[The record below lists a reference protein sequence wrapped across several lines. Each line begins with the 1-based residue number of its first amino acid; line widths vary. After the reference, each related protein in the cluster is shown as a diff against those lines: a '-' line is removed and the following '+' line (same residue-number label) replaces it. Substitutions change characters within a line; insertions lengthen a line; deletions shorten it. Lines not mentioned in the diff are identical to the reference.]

1 MESGRSGRKY
11 LFLYS
16 VSGMITE
23 CSEPKIKMTLEG
35 EKSGGVYRGDVTVK
49 IEVEDL
55 QAGDTYSGIQ
65 QVFYHVAAEEM
76 YRQIRRKFYFKRR
89 SSDTRKG
96 KMEGAVVIPAEVF
109 NSNDVRVQVTVKDSA
124 GNEKTENK
132 EKIAID
138 ITPPILHVQYDD
150 QMPVNGNYTGRHGK
164 RPSLFTRE
172 ILMKR
177 LSKFRQAVRKEGNRS
192 VGNGPGRKDGKIRIR
207 IHM

>member
-1 MESGRSGRKY
+1 MEKVEDLAGNIC
-11 LFLYS
+11 FLYS

-65 QVFYHVAAEEM
+65 QVSTMWQQKKM

-96 KMEGAVVIPAEVF
+96 KMGR
-109 NSNDVRVQVTVKDSA
+109 SSCHSGGGVQ
-124 GNEKTENK
+124 
-132 EKIAID
+132 
-138 ITPPILHVQYDD
+138 Q
-150 QMPVNGNYTGRHGK
+150 Q
-164 RPSLFTRE
+164 
-172 ILMKR
+172 
-177 LSKFRQAVRKEGNRS
+177 
-192 VGNGPGRKDGKIRIR
+192 
-207 IHM
+207 